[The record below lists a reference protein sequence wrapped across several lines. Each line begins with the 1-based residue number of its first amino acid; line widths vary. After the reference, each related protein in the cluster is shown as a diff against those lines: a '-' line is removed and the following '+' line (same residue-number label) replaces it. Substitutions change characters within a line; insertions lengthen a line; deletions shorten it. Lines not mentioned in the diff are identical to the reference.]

1 MKQRITSMSGL
12 LILSVFLAAC
22 NMDTS
27 PTITP
32 DAAATVAAMIAATAE
47 FEAQLE
53 TAVAEAVDQ
62 SVSTAVDEVMEI
74 YAAESEAEMA
84 AMINQAVSEAI
95 EATESYTETSTDA
108 AADGEITTEELQTI
122 EVYVQDADDCMEE
135 VEALIAEYYA
145 LFEELALTTIDQLA
159 GIEEEIAG
167 LNENIESMN
176 AILTEISEAL
186 NAGLALAEESI
197 AQLQMTAQAAGE
209 AIQDT
214 QEKADTWKQD
224 VQSDVE
230 ARMKAIDQIE
240 PTNIASSKEETEQ
253 QITQFL
259 ESISVAF
266 ADNSMSQT
274 ELDQISQMAANTAAS
289 LSAQGGPQGN
299 AMAARIDGMMM
310 QLAQGN
316 MQQASRD
323 MNELFTQL
331 NNGFSGFSL
340 PDNPLDN
347 LSPPSRRRP

>member
-1 MKQRITSMSGL
+1 MSGL

-22 NMDTS
+22 NMDTLQ
-27 PTITP
+27 TTTP
-32 DAAATVAAMIAATAE
+32 DAAATVEAMIAATTE

-62 SVSTAVDEVMEI
+62 SVSTAVDEAMEI

-84 AMINQAVSEAI
+84 DMINQAVSEAI

-122 EVYVQDADDCMEE
+122 EVYVQDADDCMDE
-135 VEALIAEYYA
+135 VEDLIAEYYA

-176 AILTEISEAL
+176 AILTEISEAF
-186 NAGLALAEESI
+186 NDGLAIAEESI

-209 AIQDT
+209 AVQDT
-214 QEKADTWKQD
+214 QEKTEAWKQN

-230 ARMKAIDQIE
+230 ARMKAIEQIE
-240 PTNIASSKEETEQ
+240 PTNIASSKDETEQ
-253 QITQFL
+253 QITQFF
-259 ESISVAF
+259 ESINGAF
-266 ADNSMSQT
+266 ADNSMSQA
-274 ELDQISQMAANTAAS
+274 ELAQISQLAANTAAS
-289 LSAQGGPQGN
+289 LSVHGGAQGN
-299 AMAARIDGMMM
+299 ALAARIDGMMM

-331 NNGFSGFSL
+331 NNGFSGLSL
-340 PDNPLDN
+340 PDNPLAN
-347 LSPPSRRRP
+347 MSPPSRRRP

>member
-1 MKQRITSMSGL
+1 MKQRIAIMSGL

-22 NMDTS
+22 NMDT
-27 PTITP
+27 PQTITP
-32 DAAATVAAMIAATAE
+32 DAAATVEAMIAATTE

-62 SVSTAVDEVMEI
+62 SVSTAVDEAMEI

-84 AMINQAVSEAI
+84 DMINQAVSEAI

-122 EVYVQDADDCMEE
+122 EVYVQEADDCMDE
-135 VEALIAEYYA
+135 VEDLIAEYYA

-186 NAGLALAEESI
+186 NDGLAIAEESI

-214 QEKADTWKQD
+214 QEKADAWKQN

-230 ARMKAIDQIE
+230 ARMKAIEQIE

-253 QITQFL
+253 QIMQFL
-259 ESISVAF
+259 ESINGAF
-266 ADNSMSQT
+266 ADNSMSQA
-274 ELDQISQMAANTAAS
+274 ELAQISQLAANTAAS
-289 LSAQGGPQGN
+289 LSAHGGAQGN
-299 AMAARIDGMMM
+299 ALAARIDGLMV

-331 NNGFSGFSL
+331 NSGFSGLSL
-340 PDNPLDN
+340 PDNPLEN
-347 LSPPSRRRP
+347 ISPPSRRRP